1 MKTVVKVEDIL
12 AAQEVLTQVNKLKLE
27 DIEWTV
33 KGIPIYVNPD
43 SVKDFKFIGL
53 SNVNFITMDFYKG
66 WNDDK
71 Q

>member
-1 MKTVVKVEDIL
+1 MTVSISVEDVL
-12 AAQEVLTQVNKLKLE
+12 AAQEVLNRVNKLKLE

-66 WNDDK
+66 WNDVK